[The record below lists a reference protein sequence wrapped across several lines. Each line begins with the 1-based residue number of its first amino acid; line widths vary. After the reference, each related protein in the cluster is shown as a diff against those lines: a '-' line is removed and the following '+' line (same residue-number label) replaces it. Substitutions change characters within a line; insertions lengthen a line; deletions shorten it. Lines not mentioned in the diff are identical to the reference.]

1 MHISSKDPELI
12 RNMRK
17 ENIKAITK
25 ELDKIKGLTFDR
37 RMIIDAMMVEYLN
50 AINAKNSTS
59 ILSRISALLEKYKH
73 QDFLKERIKEQRWN
87 RNAKE
92 LNKKDANADIHKS
105 LEIKEVSDDDNISKL
120 EKQERFKT
128 KSHDIRD
135 ADEASNDINDVDND
149 FSFDKFFESDDHEY
163 NPLKH
168 NRNEIAKKEKKAEKA
183 KKGEK
188 NANN

>member
-92 LNKKDANADIHKS
+92 LNKKDLQVLPIGYHRQLRK
-105 LEIKEVSDDDNISKL
+105 
-120 EKQERFKT
+120 
-128 KSHDIRD
+128 
-135 ADEASNDINDVDND
+135 
-149 FSFDKFFESDDHEY
+149 
-163 NPLKH
+163 P
-168 NRNEIAKKEKKAEKA
+168 
-183 KKGEK
+183 
-188 NANN
+188 